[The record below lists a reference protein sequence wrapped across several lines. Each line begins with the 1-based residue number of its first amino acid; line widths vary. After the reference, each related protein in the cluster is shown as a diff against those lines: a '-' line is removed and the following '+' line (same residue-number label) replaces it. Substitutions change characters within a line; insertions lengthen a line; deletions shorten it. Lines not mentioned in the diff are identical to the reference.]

1 MPDETD
7 AEQRTATSA
16 EPIAIVGV
24 GLRFPGGCD
33 SFEEFGEFLAAGR
46 SGIRPIP
53 EDRWDTAAYAF
64 DPDDPEA
71 PGRIRTTHGG
81 FLDRIDQFDAP
92 FFNISPKE
100 AQFIDPQQRMLLE
113 TSWHALEHAGIDPGP
128 LRHGN
133 GAVYVG
139 ASSID
144 FAFELEALPYEKL
157 DGHLAAGITM
167 FPLSGRLSYF
177 LGWRGPS
184 MTIDTA
190 CSSSLTALHSAV
202 TGLRAGECDIALCAG
217 VNAVHHPRVPVM
229 FSHARML
236 APDGQC
242 KTFDE
247 SADGYT
253 RAEGCGVLVLKR
265 LSDARRDG
273 DTVLALVRGTAVGQ
287 DGDSAGLTVPNGA
300 AQEIVLRRALSAAG
314 LTPGDIQYVEAHG
327 TGTPLGDPIELSAIN
342 EVFAESH
349 TKQDPVLVGSVKT
362 NLGHM
367 EPVSG
372 LVGVVKTVLQLRAA
386 TVFPHLNFTTPSG
399 RIPWDAYPIEI
410 PTECRPWRAPVRRAV
425 VNSFGFAGTIAATVL
440 EQAEEAEEFERSEEF
455 AGAPD
460 ERPEQPAADQPRLFT
475 LSAKGG
481 AALRRQIERYR
492 DHLDEHPDA
501 DLDGLCFTANT
512 GRAHLTHRLAGPV
525 SDRASLI
532 RLLDEGLARET
543 QPGSSGI
550 RKVAFLFSGQG
561 AQYAGMGADLYRR
574 FPVFRHWLDECDA
587 RFAPH
592 LGLSVRDLVLGTAPA
607 ADLALIDRTGYS
619 QPALFSLEFALAR
632 LWLSWGA
639 KPNVLLGHSIGEVV
653 AATVAGVFSLDDAV
667 TLVAAR
673 ARLMESVRAPGAMAA
688 VSAPAEVVEPLL
700 SGRPDAALAAVN
712 APDQCVVSGSVT
724 AVLEVSELLR
734 EQGVRVEPLTVSHA
748 FHSPL
753 MGEIL
758 DDFRKALDGITFR
771 RPSITLVSN
780 LTGKPATATELG
792 DPDYWVRHIAE
803 PVRFL
808 DGIRAVGK
816 RGRHAFV
823 EIGPS
828 AALTALA
835 KRCLP
840 ADDHR
845 WLPSMSRRDATGTAT
860 LRALSDYYTAGLPVS
875 WSGFHIGRRHPK
887 TVLPGYAFDRKR
899 YWLPTGGRRAGT
911 AETTALHHPLLG
923 QELPAGADGARE
935 FRTEVSADRPAALA
949 GHQAAGEQR
958 LPAAAYIELL
968 LALSETVHG
977 HSRGP
982 LLDLALHQPLPLAEE
997 TVTELRTRLR
1007 PRPDGGADVEV
1018 VSGPADAEI
1027 RHATAVLPLTAPDA
1041 GPAPQVIDP
1050 GTPVEETDAVDASTD
1065 LASAGRRFGEAY
1077 RIVDRLVRHDDGT
1090 LTGELVLRDPVPIE
1104 HLPVEAVECALAAL
1118 TVLDPDGPVFLPERF
1133 ARIRLFKK
1141 PRGTRLRLTATV
1153 AVAPDA
1159 PDRRHADLLLADGQ
1173 GPVAELLGVELADPA
1188 PPEERS
1194 PFLHRT
1200 SWLRRTADTV
1210 DSRPRHLLL
1219 LNSAPEDFATAPDG
1233 IRLSYG
1239 ADALTD
1245 PTLTDVCWFW
1255 RPRPGEPG
1263 ADALRAECRLNY
1275 QDLLD
1280 VLAVLRTREGRQ
1292 TPRLWLVTERAQW
1305 LPGDRPDTGERL
1317 AATTLWG
1324 FAHVLL
1330 YEDPRL
1336 RTTLL
1341 DVPADGT
1348 GPAALL
1354 AEVRTA
1360 ERDEY
1365 QVAYRDGQ
1373 RYVRRVLS
1381 GATTPAWP
1389 GGFAAVT
1396 GQGDQPP
1403 ALVPAE
1409 DRAPG
1414 PREVRIRVHTAFLGP
1429 DDLLAAE
1436 ESRTLGTGCTGT
1448 VVACGTGSAYS
1459 VGDTVT
1465 VTGTGTLRRTVTV
1478 PDGAVSAARQDEDA
1492 VRAPYGLDELDEALR
1507 AVRRTPDG
1515 TLVPVRVEAEPEGA
1529 SRPPLRIRPDR
1540 TYLVTGG
1547 LGSLGLVTARKLAA
1561 LGARHLVLVSRSG
1574 RPAPETVD
1582 VLADLREH
1590 AEVNVMTADLAD
1602 PGDVEQL
1609 TVRLHE
1615 LPFPVGGVVHAS
1627 GVAGESLVSG
1637 LTWEAIDEQL
1647 AAKVWGGWLLHQLAD
1662 TCPKLDFFLAHTS
1675 IASIVGGPTRNS
1687 AAYAAANAFLD
1698 GLMEW
1703 RVRQGL
1709 PGLAVSW
1716 GAWSRIGMTAR
1727 LGEGLTREL
1736 ERSGVLFF
1744 SPGRAL
1750 RTLDTLWNGPLTVP
1764 VVGHFDWASLTGNT
1778 PVVDAFYE
1786 RQDRDSDDA
1795 ARDTGLD
1802 PAALAALPP
1811 AERLAVI
1818 SRAVHTRLAAVLRLE
1833 PDDEMD
1839 PDTEFGSLGLD
1850 SLMALDL
1857 RSGLEKEF
1865 GLALPASLALDHP
1878 SPQRLAAFL
1887 DTQLT
1892 AGEEPATTAAP
1903 GGTP

>member
-1 MPDETD
+1 VPDETD
-7 AEQRTATSA
+7 AGQRAVTSA

-33 SFEEFGEFLAAGR
+33 SFEEFGAFLAAGR

-53 EDRWDTAAYAF
+53 EDRWDVAAYAA

-113 TSWHALEHAGIDPGP
+113 TSWHALEHAGIDPAA

-133 GAVYVG
+133 GGVYVG

-144 FAFELEALPYEKL
+144 FAFEVEALPYEKL
-157 DGHLAAGITM
+157 DGHLAAGMTM

-184 MTIDTA
+184 MSIDTA

-217 VNAVHHPRVPVM
+217 VNAVHHPRVSVM

-236 APDGQC
+236 APDGRC

-247 SADGYT
+247 SADGYA

-300 AQEIVLRRALSAAG
+300 AQETVLRRALSAAG

-342 EVFAESH
+342 EVFAHSH

-386 TVFPHLNFTTPSG
+386 TVFPHLNLTNPSG
-399 RIPWDAYPIEI
+399 RIPWDAYPIEV

-440 EQAEEAEEFERSEEF
+440 EQAEEPS
-455 AGAPD
+455 D
-460 ERPEQPAADQPRLFT
+460 ESGPPAADQPRVFT

-481 AALRRQIERYR
+481 AALRRQLERYR
-492 DHLDEHPDA
+492 AYLDEHADV
-501 DLDGLCFTANT
+501 DLDALCYTANT
-512 GRAHLTHRLAGPV
+512 GRAHLTHRLAGQV
-525 SDRASLI
+525 SDRAALT
-532 RLLDEGLARET
+532 RLLEEGLARET
-543 QPGSSGI
+543 QPGPSGI

-561 AQYAGMGADLYRR
+561 AQYAGMGADLHRR
-574 FPVFRHWLDECDA
+574 FPVFRHWLDECDR

-607 ADLALIDRTGYS
+607 EELALIDRTGYA
-619 QPALFSLEFALAR
+619 QPALFSLEYALAR

-688 VSAPAEVVEPLL
+688 VSAPADQVEPLL
-700 SGRPDAALAAVN
+700 SGRPDAALGAVN
-712 APDQCVVSGSVT
+712 APDQCVISGAVT
-724 AVLEVSELLR
+724 AVAEVSEQLR

-771 RPSITLVSN
+771 RPSVTLVSN

-828 AALTALA
+828 AALTAIA

-845 WLPSMSRRDATGTAT
+845 WLPSMSRRDTTDSAT

-875 WSGFHIGRRHPK
+875 WSGFHTGRRHPK
-887 TVLPGYAFDRKR
+887 AVLPGYAFDRKR
-899 YWLPTGGRRAGT
+899 HWLPTGGRRAGT
-911 AETTALHHPLLG
+911 AETTTFHHPLLG
-923 QELPAGADGARE
+923 HELPVGADGTRE
-935 FRTEVSADRPAALA
+935 FRTEVAAGLPAVLA

-968 LALSETVHG
+968 LALSDAVHG
-977 HSRGP
+977 HHRGP

-1007 PRPDGGADVEV
+1007 PRPDGSAAAEV
-1018 VSGPADAEI
+1018 VSGPPDAEV

-1041 GPAPQVIDP
+1041 GPAPRALDP
-1050 GTPVEETDAVDASTD
+1050 GAPVEETDAVDMSTD
-1065 LASAGRRFGEAY
+1065 LAAAGRRFGEAY
-1077 RIVDRLVRHDDGT
+1077 RLLDRLVRHDDGT

-1153 AVAPDA
+1153 APAPDA
-1159 PDRRHADLLLADGQ
+1159 PDRRHADLLLADEH
-1173 GPVAELLGVELADPA
+1173 GPVAELLGIELADPA
-1188 PPEERS
+1188 PAGERS

-1200 SWLRRTADTV
+1200 SWLRRTADAA
-1210 DSRPRHLLL
+1210 DSRPRHLLV
-1219 LNSAPEDFATAPDG
+1219 LNRTREEFATAPDG

-1255 RPRPGEPG
+1255 RPCPGEPG
-1263 ADALRAECRLNY
+1263 AAALRAECRLNY

-1280 VLAVLRTREGRQ
+1280 TLAVLRTREGRQ

-1305 LPGDRPDTGERL
+1305 LPGDRPGTGERL

-1336 RTTLL
+1336 RTILV

-1354 AEVRTA
+1354 REVRTA
-1360 ERDEY
+1360 ARDEY

-1389 GGFAAVT
+1389 GGFAAVA
-1396 GQGDQPP
+1396 GQDDRPP

-1409 DRAPG
+1409 DRTPG
-1414 PREVRIRVHTAFLGP
+1414 PREVRVRVHTAFLGP
-1429 DDLLAAE
+1429 DDLLAAGG
-1436 ESRTLGTGCTGT
+1436 SRTLGTGCTGT
-1448 VVACGTGSAYS
+1448 VVACGPGSAYT
-1459 VGDTVT
+1459 VGDVVT
-1465 VTGTGTLRRTVTV
+1465 VTGAGTLRRTVTV
-1478 PDGAVSAARQDEDA
+1478 PDSAVSGTRRDGDAAQA
-1492 VRAPYGLDELDEALR
+1492 LTGGPSPYGLDELDEALS

-1515 TLVPVRVEAEPEGA
+1515 TPVPVRVDADADADAEDERSGRA
-1529 SRPPLRIRPDR
+1529 PLRVRPDR

-1547 LGSLGLVTARKLAA
+1547 LGSLGLVTARRLAA

-1574 RPAPETVD
+1574 RLAPETAD
-1582 VLADLREH
+1582 VLADLRAH
-1590 AEVNVMTADLAD
+1590 AEVNVLTADLAD
-1602 PGDVEQL
+1602 TVDVERL
-1609 TVRLHE
+1609 TARLRE

-1627 GVAGESLVSG
+1627 GVPGESLVSG

-1662 TCPKLDFFLAHTS
+1662 ACPELDFFLAHTS

-1698 GLMEW
+1698 GLVEW

-1764 VVGHFDWASLTGNT
+1764 VVGHFDWPRLTGNT
-1778 PVVDAFYE
+1778 PVTDALYE
-1786 RQDRDSDDA
+1786 RQDRADDDGT
-1795 ARDTGLD
+1795 RDTALD

-1811 AERLAVI
+1811 AERLLVI
-1818 SRAVHTRLAAVLRLE
+1818 SRAVHARLAAVLRLE
-1833 PDDEMD
+1833 PDDEVD